1 MSRVGNVYL
10 WKTFFAVV
18 TAELGP
24 TRKPG
29 STLGSEAT
37 ADSGGRWP
45 SDLQVYTLAIL
56 LDSGDVKW
64 PVERL
69 EDTVIKW
76 ERDGRLVTP

>member
-10 WKTFFAVV
+10 WKTCFAVV

-24 TRKPG
+24 TCRPG
-29 STLGSEAT
+29 STLTDAQLEGSFAQL
-37 ADSGGRWP
+37 P

-56 LDSGDVKW
+56 HDSGRCTW

-76 ERDGRLVTP
+76 EQDGRLL